1 MSSRTEPAA
10 GVQLSRTA
18 WHREAGR
25 ARRRENG
32 RAYLLISVALLITGT
47 LVLYPSAHSLVG
59 SVFANQLGEADHPFV
74 GLDNYRTVLTDRG
87 FRTALINTFG
97 YLVALSVLLFG
108 IGLAL
113 ATWLRALTGRVRT
126 VAVAVIILPWAVP
139 GTISG
144 SLWALILNPTGSGLL
159 NSALTQLGLID
170 TNVTWIHD
178 PRIGTLMI
186 GLMVAWSAS
195 PFAAIIFLAGL
206 EGIPRELY
214 ESARVDRASQ
224 WQQFRSITLPL
235 LRPAMALVALTG
247 ALSAIGLYDQVFVL
261 VGNDPQ
267 RITLTG
273 QVYLSAFQ
281 DFDFGFG
288 YAASVLATGLSAF
301 FAFVYL
307 KFLYR
312 EVEY

>member
-1 MSSRTEPAA
+1 VSSQTARATSWRQSRASTSRSA
-10 GVQLSRTA
+10 GS
-18 WHREAGR
+18 
-25 ARRRENG
+25 ARRRENRRG
-32 RAYLLISVALLITGT
+32 YLLISMALLIIGT

-59 SVFANQLGEADHPFV
+59 SFFANQLGEVDHPFV
-74 GLDNYRTVLTDRG
+74 GFANYRTVLSDAG
-87 FRTALINTFG
+87 FRTALANTFG
-97 YLVALSVLLFG
+97 YLVALSVLLFV
-108 IGLAL
+108 IGLGL
-113 ATWLRALTGRVRT
+113 ATWLRALSGRVRT
-126 VAVAVIILPWAVP
+126 AAITVVILPWAVP

-144 SLWALILNPTGSGLL
+144 SLWALILNPTGAGLL
-159 NSALTQLGLID
+159 NSVLTRLGLIS
-170 TNVTWIHD
+170 TNITWIHD

-186 GLMVAWSAS
+186 GVMVAWSAA

-214 ESARVDRASQ
+214 ESARVDRAGR
-224 WQQFRSITLPL
+224 WQQFHSITLPL
-235 LRPAMALVALTG
+235 LRPAMALVALNG

-261 VGNDPQ
+261 VGNDPE

-288 YAASVLATGLSAF
+288 YAASVLATALSAL
-301 FAFVYL
+301 FAFGYL

-312 EVEY
+312 EVEF